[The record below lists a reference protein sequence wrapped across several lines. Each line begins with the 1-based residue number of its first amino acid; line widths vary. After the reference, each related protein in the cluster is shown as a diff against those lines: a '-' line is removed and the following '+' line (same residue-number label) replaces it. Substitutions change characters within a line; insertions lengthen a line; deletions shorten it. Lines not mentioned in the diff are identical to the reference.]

1 MGYKITISPLAD
13 LELAETYSYYAEI
26 SLEVLKT
33 FDKEIL
39 ASYEGLKMNPFFQ
52 ERYKN
57 VRGLPFKKFP
67 FIIFFTLNEIDRIVE
82 IRSVF
87 QTDQDSKKDR

>member
-1 MGYKITISPLAD
+1 MAYKITISPLAE
-13 LELAETYSYYAEI
+13 LELAEAYSYYAEI

-57 VRGLPFKKFP
+57 VRGLPLKKFP
-67 FIIFFTLNEIDRIVE
+67 FIIFFTLNENNNTVE

-87 QTDQDSKKDR
+87 HTDQDSKKYR